1 MSNNALNA
9 LHERQ
14 KRYPDFA
21 RSCHQVFETAM
32 KMNKIPTTLFCG
44 RLPDIWQPECQIRV
58 RSRSNITMKKFVG
71 FVEINVSLSTTTII
85 VISLSAFITLS
96 IIVGSLY
103 YYCVQRKRT
112 AELVMYES
120 PFK

>member
-1 MSNNALNA
+1 
-9 LHERQ
+9 
-14 KRYPDFA
+14 
-21 RSCHQVFETAM
+21 
-32 KMNKIPTTLFCG
+32 
-44 RLPDIWQPECQIRV
+44 
-58 RSRSNITMKKFVG
+58 MKKFVG